1 MANRRIDIAHRGA
14 ADVAQDR
21 GAVDAFAVHR
31 LGELLGELGVH
42 RASHKVV
49 DTQAHHRGGPALF
62 GDDET
67 AVAFLQHEQQVREAQ
82 VGDDLP
88 IGDEMMQPF
97 TVGIVEIRAC
107 GENL

>member
-1 MANRRIDIAHRGA
+1 M
-14 ADVAQDR
+14 
-21 GAVDAFAVHR
+21 
-31 LGELLGELGVH
+31 
-42 RASHKVV
+42 
-49 DTQAHHRGGPALF
+49 F